1 MDGPNTVRLQRRR
14 NELPPDQLFV
24 ERKRKHDQSIE
35 ETRGYYIRQKRD
47 TELPSTQVNSGV
59 QNDGSAE
66 SSSSAASALE
76 ARRVFHLKH
85 ASPLAASAQSPK
97 TRKRK
102 SVDDFATVVEKRK
115 KTAAGDESVI
125 PLNRIDEDDAQDS
138 TPSAPPKRPGRGSAI
153 RPQANKAV
161 PVRPEDENVVARQQR
176 ERAALAQE
184 MHQFALDELAKTPK
198 PQIKTK
204 PKLTPSRSRAL
215 HEQHVPVSHSRVA
228 PSKVAEEDTAMDSDS
243 EYVYDTYVLAP
254 APTSLDTSGPIDVH
268 KTLSIPSNVGYLII
282 TDDDEQLW
290 ETYIHDLEGSD
301 SEPTD
306 EDDENG
312 TYTWSPIFNIPY
324 SRKHVTN
331 FHPSRGLLRRR
342 LPIRRTRLRRRI

>member
-24 ERKRKHDQSIE
+24 ERRLAEKRKEHPSEDG
-35 ETRGYYIRQKRD
+35 TRGYYVRQKRD
-47 TELPSTQVNSGV
+47 TDNSDLPSSQADLSGNNTESPRNV
-59 QNDGSAE
+59 GS
-66 SSSSAASALE
+66 SLSALE
-76 ARRVFHLKH
+76 ARRIFHLKH
-85 ASPLAASAQSPK
+85 ASPLAPSVQSSK

-102 SVDDFATVVEKRK
+102 QSDDFATVVEKKQK
-115 KTAAGDESVI
+115 KVDPDNSASSLQ
-125 PLNRIDEDDAQDS
+125 PIDEDDAPTS
-138 TPSAPPKRPGRGSAI
+138 TPSAPPKRPGRGSAL
-153 RPQANKAV
+153 RPQANKPD
-161 PVRPEDENVVARQQR
+161 PVKAENENIVARQQR
-176 ERAALAQE
+176 ELAALAQE

-215 HEQHVPVSHSRVA
+215 HEKQAPASPSRAA
-228 PSKVAEEDTAMDSDS
+228 PTNNADDEDTAMDSDS

-254 APTSLDTSGPIDVH
+254 APTSLDMQDPVNN
-268 KTLSIPSNVGYLII
+268 KKEPLVVPSNVGYLII
-282 TDDDEQLW
+282 TEDDEQLW

-312 TYTWSPIFNIPY
+312 TY
-324 SRKHVTN
+324 
-331 FHPSRGLLRRR
+331 
-342 LPIRRTRLRRRI
+342 

>member
-35 ETRGYYIRQKRD
+35 ESRGYYIRQKRD
-47 TELPSTQVNSGV
+47 AETPSNQVNSEV
-59 QNDGSAE
+59 QTAE
-66 SSSSAASALE
+66 STENDSSAASALE

-85 ASPLAASAQSPK
+85 SSPLAPSVQPNK

-102 SVDDFATVVEKRK
+102 SVDDFATVVEKKRWK
-115 KTAAGDESVI
+115 AEGNESVV
-125 PLNRIDEDDAQDS
+125 PLNQIDEDDEQSA
-138 TPSAPPKRPGRGSAI
+138 TTSAPPKRPGRGSAI
-153 RPQANKAV
+153 RPRANKTE
-161 PVRPEDENVVARQQR
+161 PTKPEDENVVARQKR

-215 HEQHVPVSHSRVA
+215 HEQHVPASPSRVT
-228 PSKVAEEDTAMDSDS
+228 PSKETEEDTAMDSDS

-254 APTSLDTSGPIDVH
+254 APTSLGTSDPVDVH
-268 KTLSIPSNVGYLII
+268 KTISIPSNVGYLII
-282 TDDDEQLW
+282 TEDDEQLW

-312 TYTWSPIFNIPY
+312 MFT
-324 SRKHVTN
+324 
-331 FHPSRGLLRRR
+331 
-342 LPIRRTRLRRRI
+342 

>member
-24 ERKRKHDQSIE
+24 ERRLAEKRKEHPSEDG
-35 ETRGYYIRQKRD
+35 TRGYYVRQKRD
-47 TELPSTQVNSGV
+47 TDNSDLPSSQADLSGNNTESPRNV
-59 QNDGSAE
+59 GS
-66 SSSSAASALE
+66 SLSALE
-76 ARRVFHLKH
+76 ARRIFHLKH
-85 ASPLAASAQSPK
+85 ASPLAPSVQSSK

-102 SVDDFATVVEKRK
+102 QSDDFATVVEKKQK
-115 KTAAGDESVI
+115 KVDPDNSASSLQ
-125 PLNRIDEDDAQDS
+125 PIDEDDAPTS
-138 TPSAPPKRPGRGSAI
+138 TPSAPPKRPGRGSAL
-153 RPQANKAV
+153 RPQANKPD
-161 PVRPEDENVVARQQR
+161 PVKAENENIVARQQR
-176 ERAALAQE
+176 ELAALAQE

-215 HEQHVPVSHSRVA
+215 HEKQAPASPSRAA
-228 PSKVAEEDTAMDSDS
+228 PTNNADDEDTAMDSDS

-254 APTSLDTSGPIDVH
+254 APTSLDMQDPVNTKKEPLVV
-268 KTLSIPSNVGYLII
+268 PSNVGYLII
-282 TDDDEQLW
+282 TEDDEQLW

-312 TYTWSPIFNIPY
+312 TY
-324 SRKHVTN
+324 
-331 FHPSRGLLRRR
+331 
-342 LPIRRTRLRRRI
+342 

>member
-1 MDGPNTVRLQRRR
+1 MDGPNTVRLQRKR
-14 NELPPDQLFV
+14 NELPPDQLYV
-24 ERKRKHDQSIE
+24 ERKRKHDQQIE
-35 ETRGYYIRQKRD
+35 ETRGYYIRQKRETD
-47 TELPSTQVNSGV
+47 TPPSTQVNSEL
-59 QNDGSAE
+59 QNNENAENGPSAP
-66 SSSSAASALE
+66 SALE

-85 ASPLAASAQSPK
+85 SSPLASSVQSPK

-115 KTAAGDESVI
+115 KKAEGSESVV

-138 TPSAPPKRPGRGSAI
+138 APSAPPKRPGRGSAI
-153 RPQANKAV
+153 RPQANKPN
-161 PVRPEDENVVARQQR
+161 PVKPEDENVVARQKR
-176 ERAALAQE
+176 EAAALAQE

-204 PKLTPSRSRAL
+204 PKLTPSRSRTL
-215 HEQHVPVSHSRVA
+215 HEQHVPASPSRAA
-228 PSKVAEEDTAMDSDS
+228 PSKETDEDTAMDSDS

-254 APTSLDTSGPIDVH
+254 APNSLGTSDPINVH

-282 TDDDEQLW
+282 TEDDEQLW
-290 ETYIHDLEGSD
+290 ETYMHDLEGSD

-312 TYTWSPIFNIPY
+312 LYISAIDCST
-324 SRKHVTN
+324 
-331 FHPSRGLLRRR
+331 
-342 LPIRRTRLRRRI
+342 

>member
-1 MDGPNTVRLQRRR
+1 MDNPNTVRLQRKR

-47 TELPSTQVNSGV
+47 TDTPSNQVNSEG
-59 QNDGSAE
+59 QNVGSSE
-66 SSSSAASALE
+66 NDSSAASALE

-85 ASPLAASAQSPK
+85 SSPLAASVQSPK

-102 SVDDFATVVEKRK
+102 SVDDFATVVEKK
-115 KTAAGDESVI
+115 KIKATGDESVV

-153 RPQANKAV
+153 RPRANKAA
-161 PVRPEDENVVARQQR
+161 PVKPENENVVARQQR
-176 ERAALAQE
+176 EVAALAQE

-215 HEQHVPVSHSRVA
+215 HEQHVPASPSRVA
-228 PSKVAEEDTAMDSDS
+228 PPKHAEEDTAMDSDS

-254 APTSLDTSGPIDVH
+254 APRSLDTSDPIDVH

-282 TDDDEQLW
+282 TEDDEQLW

-312 TYTWSPIFNIPY
+312 TYIPSLNIE
-324 SRKHVTN
+324 
-331 FHPSRGLLRRR
+331 
-342 LPIRRTRLRRRI
+342 

>member
-24 ERKRKHDQSIE
+24 ERRLAEKRKEHPSEDG
-35 ETRGYYIRQKRD
+35 TRGYYVRQKRD
-47 TELPSTQVNSGV
+47 TDNSDLPSSQADLSGNNTESPRNV
-59 QNDGSAE
+59 GS
-66 SSSSAASALE
+66 SLSALE
-76 ARRVFHLKH
+76 ARRIFHLKH
-85 ASPLAASAQSPK
+85 ASPLAPSVQSSK

-102 SVDDFATVVEKRK
+102 QSDDFATVVEKKQK
-115 KTAAGDESVI
+115 KVDPDNSASSLQ
-125 PLNRIDEDDAQDS
+125 PIDEDDAPTS
-138 TPSAPPKRPGRGSAI
+138 TPSAPPKRPGRGSAL
-153 RPQANKAV
+153 RPQANKPD
-161 PVRPEDENVVARQQR
+161 PVKAENENIVARQQR
-176 ERAALAQE
+176 ELAALAQE

-215 HEQHVPVSHSRVA
+215 HEKQAPASPSRAA
-228 PSKVAEEDTAMDSDS
+228 PTNNADDEDTAMDSDS

-254 APTSLDTSGPIDVH
+254 APTSLNMQDPVNNN
-268 KTLSIPSNVGYLII
+268 KEPLVVPSNVGYLII
-282 TDDDEQLW
+282 TEDDEQLW

-312 TYTWSPIFNIPY
+312 TY
-324 SRKHVTN
+324 
-331 FHPSRGLLRRR
+331 
-342 LPIRRTRLRRRI
+342 